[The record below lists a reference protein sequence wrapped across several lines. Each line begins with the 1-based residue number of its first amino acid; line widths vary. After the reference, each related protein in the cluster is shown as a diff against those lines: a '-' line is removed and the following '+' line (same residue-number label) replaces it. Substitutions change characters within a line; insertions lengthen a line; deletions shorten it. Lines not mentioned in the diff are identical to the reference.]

1 VWQFPFI
8 VGSSLCCECTKD
20 PVDLCHKE
28 SMTRWVHYCFQLRM
42 LKLGES
48 GNSVVEIQWYGGCC
62 YLNVDVHETR
72 TLQLSEL
79 FC

>member
-1 VWQFPFI
+1 
-8 VGSSLCCECTKD
+8 
-20 PVDLCHKE
+20 
-28 SMTRWVHYCFQLRM
+28 MTRWVHYCFQLRM

-48 GNSVVEIQWYGGCC
+48 ENSIVEIQWYGGC
-62 YLNVDVHETR
+62 YLNVDVHGTR